1 MAVGL
6 GVLLVLST
14 ATMLLGPR
22 VRDAVTGAE
31 TAPVTSPGASAP
43 TTASASARPGGT
55 APTGSVDDA
64 TRRAMV
70 NGATMT
76 LPGEPYDITPDPITV
91 DAVFDVCFLA
101 QAAVHPRTAT
111 APGWAVMVGLAHL
124 DPALERRL
132 DTDGPVSL
140 QAISQ
145 QFFGSY
151 PTRLTNAVSTPTTVS
166 GRTALKI
173 TATVHYEVKSL
184 ASTHDEVTVIV
195 VELDDES
202 TVIAMTS
209 VPDDTPQ
216 ELRRLAAASLRS
228 LTIS

>member
-1 MAVGL
+1 MPIVAASL
-6 GVLLVLST
+6 GVLLVLG
-14 ATMLLGPR
+14 AGTMLLGPR
-22 VRDAVTGAE
+22 LRDAATGVE
-31 TAPVTSPGASAP
+31 ITPVASPGA
-43 TTASASARPGGT
+43 TAGTSSARPGGSR
-55 APTGSVDDA
+55 PTGSVNGS

-70 NGATMT
+70 NGASMT
-76 LPGEPYDITPDPITV
+76 LPGDPYDITPDPIAV
-91 DAVFDVCFLA
+91 AGVFDVCFLA
-101 QAAVHPRTAT
+101 QAAVHPRTST

-124 DPALERRL
+124 DPALDQRL

-140 QAISQ
+140 KVISQ
-145 QFFGSY
+145 QFFGSH
-151 PTRLTNAVSTPTTVS
+151 PTRLTDAVSAPTTVS

-195 VELDDES
+195 VELDDDS

-209 VPDDTPQ
+209 VPDDTPRQ
-216 ELRRLAAASLRS
+216 LRRLAAASLRS